1 MKALLAIATLVNL
14 ALAAFLVAISGFILG
29 GGREGMHGDIRP
41 AIGWWAMFI
50 ACLCA
55 PVVGV
60 LLMRRKRPGTGVL
73 IGWIPGI
80 VAALVAVV
88 PYHPY

>member
-1 MKALLAIATLVNL
+1 MKALLAIATLVDL
-14 ALAAFLVAISGFILG
+14 ALAALLVAISGFILG
-29 GGREGMHGDIRP
+29 GGPEGMHGDIWP
-41 AIGWWAMFI
+41 AIGWWGMFI
-50 ACLCA
+50 ASLCA

-73 IGWIPGI
+73 IGWVPGI
-80 VAALVAVV
+80 VAGLVAIV